1 MGINNSHISNQR
13 KNRKANI
20 EISPDSEKFE
30 KYLKEFNFYLNETK
44 KSEKLLIQI
53 FSGFLEFSKKSKYQI
68 RILESNN
75 FIDTIRDILVEPK
88 SNLEL
93 STKACEIIM
102 NISKSENMQ
111 AKLIVETSLNFN
123 NLFQI
128 LLINLNSVLTTNLLI
143 TFLNLTKNREIL
155 IYLQEN
161 SADCEAIDEE
171 ENFINLNEHKGINI
185 DKLNKLMSKL
195 KLSTIIRT
203 FAEQILDGLIS
214 TNKKILLEI

>member
-1 MGINNSHISNQR
+1 M
-13 KNRKANI
+13 
-20 EISPDSEKFE
+20 
-30 KYLKEFNFYLNETK
+30 
-44 KSEKLLIQI
+44 
-53 FSGFLEFSKKSKYQI
+53 
-68 RILESNN
+68 ESNN

-214 TNKKILLEI
+214 TNKKILLEILQNIYLFDDNYISKEAIEPLVRCLGDKNN

>member
-1 MGINNSHISNQR
+1 MEITKKNENIIKNFAHLPNQR
-13 KNRKANI
+13 KNRKANL

-143 TFLNLTKNREIL
+143 NYIKKAF
-155 IYLQEN
+155 
-161 SADCEAIDEE
+161 S
-171 ENFINLNEHKGINI
+171 FG
-185 DKLNKLMSKL
+185 KL
-195 KLSTIIRT
+195 KR
-203 FAEQILDGLIS
+203 
-214 TNKKILLEI
+214 